1 MAKIDKGLSVSLA
14 LLLTG
19 LITSMPVVAGE
30 PEPEID
36 AEEQRA
42 REIMRKIDDLW
53 RQRSSY
59 ARLNMEVK
67 TRHYQR
73 KLKLEAW
80 SKGTEKSL
88 IRILYPIKEKG
99 TASLKSDTH
108 LYTYLPK
115 TDRTIRLSAGMMS
128 GSWMG
133 SHFTNDDLVQ
143 ESRRERDY
151 RIRISFEGQRK
162 GQNIMEF
169 TLIPRPDAA
178 VVWGKVVTVVTLPDY
193 LPITEIFYDEDM
205 KVART
210 LDFEKIKLLGGRRM
224 PSVLRMIPADKP
236 AEFTEL
242 VYESLKFNIGIKDS
256 FFSLNQLRRKY

>member
-1 MAKIDKGLSVSLA
+1 MVKIDKGLSLSLA

-19 LITSMPVVAGE
+19 LITSMPVAAGE
-30 PEPEID
+30 PEIN

-53 RQRSSY
+53 RQKSSY
-59 ARLNMEVK
+59 ARLSMEVK

-80 SKGTEKSL
+80 SKGTEKTL

-151 RIRISFEGQRK
+151 RIRISFEGIRK
-162 GQNIMEF
+162 GQQIMEF

-178 VVWGKVVTVVTLPDY
+178 VVWGKVMTVVSLPEY
-193 LPITEIFYDEDM
+193 LPITEKFYDEDM
-205 KVART
+205 EVART
-210 LDFEKIKLLGGRRM
+210 LDFKNIKLLGGRRM
-224 PSVLRMIPADKP
+224 PSVLRMTPMDKP
-236 AEFTEL
+236 GEFTEV
-242 VYESLKFNIGIKDS
+242 VYESLKFNIDIKDS

>member
-1 MAKIDKGLSVSLA
+1 MVKIDKGLSLSLA

-19 LITSMPVVAGE
+19 LITSLPVVAG
-30 PEPEID
+30 EPEID

-53 RQRSSY
+53 RQKSSY
-59 ARLNMEVK
+59 ARLSMEVK

-80 SKGTEKSL
+80 SKGTEKTL

-151 RIRISFEGQRK
+151 RIRISFEGLRDGK
-162 GQNIMEF
+162 KIMEF
-169 TLIPRPDAA
+169 TLVPRPDAA
-178 VVWGKVVTVVTLPDY
+178 VVWGKVMTVVSLPDY
-193 LPITEIFYDEDM
+193 LPITEVFYDEDM
-205 KVART
+205 EVART
-210 LDFEKIKLLGGRRM
+210 LDFKNIKLLGGRRM
-224 PSVLRMIPADKP
+224 PSVLRMTPMDKP
-236 AEFTEL
+236 GEFTE
-242 VYESLKFNIGIKDS
+242 VIYESLKFNIGIKDS

>member
-1 MAKIDKGLSVSLA
+1 MVKIDKGLSISLA

-19 LITSMPVVAGE
+19 LITSLPIIAGE
-30 PEPEID
+30 TEID
-36 AEEQRA
+36 AQEQRA

-53 RQRSSY
+53 RQKSSY
-59 ARLNMEVK
+59 ARLSMEVK

-80 SKGTEKSL
+80 SKGTEKTL

-151 RIRISFEGQRK
+151 RIRISFEGLRDGK
-162 GQNIMEF
+162 NIMEF
-169 TLIPRPDAA
+169 TLVPRPDAA
-178 VVWGKVVTVVTLPDY
+178 VVWGKVMTVVSLPDY
-193 LPITEIFYDEDM
+193 LPIKEVFYDEDM
-205 KVART
+205 EVART
-210 LDFEKIKLLGGRRM
+210 LDFKNIKLLGGRRM
-224 PSVLRMIPADKP
+224 PSVLRMTPMDKP
-236 AEFTEL
+236 GEFTE
-242 VYESLKFNIGIKDS
+242 VIYESLKFNIGIKDS
-256 FFSLNQLRRKY
+256 FFSLNQLRRKF